1 MLIILLSA
9 PNNPRNLSC
18 HLNFYQHLENF
29 QQKSHFLKLV
39 PILSIVSGWQ
49 LLDATIINYMH
60 LITTFHYLN
69 ITGDKEKELWPH
81 SDYRSKFLGEQLGKR
96 DILPPFDKHTGP
108 PTITGDSRTHHL
120 GQFTTTTKSEFVGR
134 YLKRQHLMDPSLRV
148 CITVV

>member
-1 MLIILLSA
+1 M
-9 PNNPRNLSC
+9 
-18 HLNFYQHLENF
+18 Y
-29 QQKSHFLKLV
+29 
-39 PILSIVSGWQ
+39 
-49 LLDATIINYMH
+49 ATIINYMH

>member
-1 MLIILLSA
+1 M
-9 PNNPRNLSC
+9 
-18 HLNFYQHLENF
+18 
-29 QQKSHFLKLV
+29 
-39 PILSIVSGWQ
+39 
-49 LLDATIINYMH
+49 IINKIH
-60 LITTFHYLN
+60 LITPFHYLN

>member
-1 MLIILLSA
+1 
-9 PNNPRNLSC
+9 
-18 HLNFYQHLENF
+18 
-29 QQKSHFLKLV
+29 
-39 PILSIVSGWQ
+39 
-49 LLDATIINYMH
+49 MH

-69 ITGDKEKELWPH
+69 IAGDKEKELWPH

-108 PTITGDSRTHHL
+108 PTITGDSRTHHM